1 MYDWHINLVQIR
13 SRNWFLFTHSI
24 SLFTFFIAAGRIRK
38 SSQLVAEFEQELS
51 LFIIRNISVK
61 DGYIEKLIPRNSTY
75 TFAKGTNRS
84 VLGSMN
90 DFKYQIEY
98 FIIHRG
104 ISSYESKDKI
114 ILSINT
120 SPMSGIGYQSPLP
133 FLLER
138 INRS

>member
-1 MYDWHINLVQIR
+1 MDDWHINLVRIR
-13 SRNWFLFTHSI
+13 NKNWFLFIHSL
-24 SLFTFFIAAGRIRK
+24 SLFTFFAAAGSIRK
-38 SSQLVAEFEQELS
+38 SSQLVPEFEQELS

-114 ILSINT
+114 IQSINFC
-120 SPMSGIGYQSPLP
+120 PMMGIGGQQPLP
-133 FLLER
+133 FLLQR
-138 INRS
+138 INHS